1 MGAIASTVQLGLAY
15 CCCNTTSSL
24 CNTCLG
30 STSPGT
36 TGRKRSVLLFT
47 LTITFALLFQY
58 SLAPSVIN
66 QNGWWKIYSS
76 IPGLGKQMYTSW
88 TNGCEVY
95 DQEDTMD
102 LFKQCVAN
110 AGVYRPTFVSTL
122 FFLISA
128 IATKTNPRLNREGWP
143 AKFGVYLLLVAI
155 TMFIPNPLFTGFY
168 LIILRLCAM
177 AFIIIQQV
185 ILIDM
190 AYNWNESWVERS
202 NECESREWGSG
213 KVWLRAILGMSVFL
227 YVAALVGII
236 LLYKFFTEC
245 TENTVVISLTW
256 VGIVIITG
264 AQLSGEEGSLLTTA
278 VISAYS
284 TYLAYSIVS
293 KNPNAVCNPTL
304 GGDDIWGIVLGLC
317 FTMVSLIWTGWSW
330 TAEERLNAEGLE
342 TTRSLTPVNPSN
354 PDPATLDL
362 DVPFLDPEE
371 RPTTGVVMQSEDNDA
386 PASSSLWK
394 LNVILTLISCWVAAS
409 LTGWGSI
416 SGGIGDD
423 GEHTAAN
430 PLVGRLNM
438 AMIAVSQNVAVLLY
452 LWTLV
457 APRMFPDREF
467 S

>member
-1 MGAIASTVQLGLAY
+1 
-15 CCCNTTSSL
+15 
-24 CNTCLG
+24 
-30 STSPGT
+30 
-36 TGRKRSVLLFT
+36 
-47 LTITFALLFQY
+47 
-58 SLAPSVIN
+58 
-66 QNGWWKIYSS
+66 
-76 IPGLGKQMYTSW
+76 
-88 TNGCEVY
+88 
-95 DQEDTMD
+95 
-102 LFKQCVAN
+102 
-110 AGVYRPTFVSTL
+110 
-122 FFLISA
+122 
-128 IATKTNPRLNREGWP
+128 
-143 AKFGVYLLLVAI
+143 
-155 TMFIPNPLFTGFY
+155 
-168 LIILRLCAM
+168 
-177 AFIIIQQV
+177 
-185 ILIDM
+185 
-190 AYNWNESWVERS
+190 
-202 NECESREWGSG
+202 
-213 KVWLRAILGMSVFL
+213 
-227 YVAALVGII
+227 
-236 LLYKFFTEC
+236 
-245 TENTVVISLTW
+245 
-256 VGIVIITG
+256 
-264 AQLSGEEGSLLTTA
+264 
-278 VISAYS
+278 
-284 TYLAYSIVS
+284 
-293 KNPNAVCNPTL
+293 
-304 GGDDIWGIVLGLC
+304 
-317 FTMVSLIWTGWSW
+317 MVSLIWTGWSW